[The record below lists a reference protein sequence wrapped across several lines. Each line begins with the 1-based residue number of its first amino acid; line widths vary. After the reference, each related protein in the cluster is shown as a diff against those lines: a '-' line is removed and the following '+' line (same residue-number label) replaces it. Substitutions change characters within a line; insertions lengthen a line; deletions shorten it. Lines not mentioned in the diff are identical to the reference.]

1 MPDGLFSVLSQAL
14 GVSIPGLKT
23 LAGPALGWSEAAIG
37 RHVTRHFVPA
47 LLRKGYS
54 GNQILG
60 LFKDAGHGIRR
71 QDFLQI
77 ARESREINA
86 SQDAARAVG
95 PGDRINTAAARQIDK
110 WGESEFAARLR
121 VEWTDVET
129 GEYRSGWITIDIE
142 EGERLVD
149 VYERAGD
156 MLGVWCEQTVG
167 GKAEQVFSMEL
178 GDIIRHRV

>member
-86 SQDAARAVG
+86 SQAAARAVG

-121 VEWTDVET
+121 VEWTDLET
-129 GEYRSGWITIDIE
+129 GEYRTSWLTIDVN
-142 EGERLVD
+142 EGELREDIFQRAAD
-149 VYERAGD
+149 VMALWYHE
-156 MLGVWCEQTVG
+156 TVG
-167 GKAEQVFSMEL
+167 ERGEAIFSMQM
-178 GDIIRHRV
+178 GDIIRHKV